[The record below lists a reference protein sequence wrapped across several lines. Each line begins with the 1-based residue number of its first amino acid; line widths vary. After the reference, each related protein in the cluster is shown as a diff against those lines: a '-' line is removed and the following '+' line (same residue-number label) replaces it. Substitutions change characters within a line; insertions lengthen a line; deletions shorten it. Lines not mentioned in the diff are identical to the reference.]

1 MLTLFGSFF
10 IAIVIFSCYS
20 IIMSDV
26 ENSFFPDKVALKES
40 YDVFMPILTAI
51 LFSIEHKLKKT
62 INLPSKPTYKT
73 RVKGF
78 TSYYKK
84 LMRIKPYALKD
95 EKLPALSDL
104 IGIRIICPFLEDLQ
118 KVEKQITNEF
128 SIIEIEKKGTERTF
142 REFGYESIHI
152 LIHIPE
158 EFRSDKIALPKNL
171 VCEIQIRTI
180 LQDAWAEVEHE
191 LVYKSEF
198 SPFDLPLRR
207 KLASMNASLSLADII
222 FQEIRDYQNKLNNE
236 LLNRRDSF
244 FEQADSISKNF
255 LLPEAPEAK
264 VSLESAS
271 PYVQGTIDDM
281 ILEAIHSHNQGYLD
295 RAIEIYT
302 LIIES
307 KPALH
312 ELVLSVMYKHRG
324 MAYFSQNKYQNA
336 LDDFMESVRFDA
348 SNFRSFYYVGI
359 VYSVLEDHRKAIDYY
374 DKSLEINEFQAFV
387 FFRRALSYYHLK
399 DYTRSMNDLDK
410 ARKLGLDDS
419 ETQALKETL
428 ISKLGIGMN

>member
-1 MLTLFGSFF
+1 
-10 IAIVIFSCYS
+10 
-20 IIMSDV
+20 MSEK
-26 ENSFFPDKVALKES
+26 ENSFLPNKIALKES
-40 YDVFMPILTAI
+40 YDTFMPVLTAI

-62 INLPSKPTYKT
+62 IELPSKPTYKT

-78 TSYYKK
+78 GSYYRK
-84 LMRIKPYALKD
+84 LIRVKPYALK
-95 EKLPALSDL
+95 EESLPALTDL
-104 IGIRIICPFLEDLQ
+104 LGIRIICPFLEDLQ
-118 KVEKQITNEF
+118 KVEKQIVEMF
-128 SIIEIEKKGTERTF
+128 SIIEIEKKGLERTF
-142 REFGYESIHI
+142 REFGYESVHI
-152 LIHIPE
+152 LINIPE
-158 EFRSDKIALPKNL
+158 EFRSDKIELPHGL

-236 LLNRRDSF
+236 LRNRRDSF
-244 FEQADSISKNF
+244 YDQADSISKQF
-255 LLPEAPEAK
+255 LLPEAPDAK

-281 ILEAIHSHNQGYLD
+281 ILEAIQAHNQGYLE

-302 LIIES
+302 AIIGSE
-307 KPALH
+307 PALPA
-312 ELVLSVMYKHRG
+312 LVLSIMHKHRG
-324 MAYFSQNKYQNA
+324 MAHFSQNKYQNA
-336 LDDFMESVRFDA
+336 LDDFMKSTDYDKA
-348 SNFRSFYYVGI
+348 NFRSYYYVGI
-359 VYSVLEDHRKAIDYY
+359 VYSVLEDHKKAIKFYN
-374 DKSLEINEFQAFV
+374 KSLEINEFQAFV

-399 DYTRSMNDLDK
+399 DYTTSMNDLDK

-419 ETQALKETL
+419 ETQVLKETL

>member
-1 MLTLFGSFF
+1 
-10 IAIVIFSCYS
+10 
-20 IIMSDV
+20 MSEI
-26 ENSFFPDKVALKES
+26 ENVFLPDKAALRES
-40 YDVFMPILTAI
+40 YDAFLPVLTAI
-51 LFSIEHKLKKT
+51 LFSIEHKLKK
-62 INLPSKPTYKT
+62 IIYLPSRPTYKS
-73 RVKGF
+73 RIKGF
-78 TSYYKK
+78 SSYYKK
-84 LMRIKPYALKD
+84 LIRIKPHSLKQ
-95 EKLPALSDL
+95 EQLPALSDL

-118 KVEKQITNEF
+118 RVEKQIVENFT
-128 SIIEIEKKGTERTF
+128 IIEIEKKGTERTF

-152 LIHIPE
+152 LINIPD
-158 EFRSDKIALPKNL
+158 EFKSDKINLPHGL

-244 FEQADSISKNF
+244 YEQADAVSKDF
-255 LLPEAPEAK
+255 LMPQAPQAK
-264 VSLESAS
+264 VNLESAS

-281 ILEAIHSHNQGYLD
+281 ILEAIQAHNQGYLK

-302 LIIES
+302 AIIES
-307 KPALH
+307 QPPLH
-312 ELVLSVMYKHRG
+312 KLVLSVMYKHRG
-324 MAYFSQNKYQNA
+324 MAYFSQNAYQNA
-336 LDDFMESVRFDA
+336 LEDFLESANHDQG
-348 SNFRSFYYVGI
+348 NFRSFYYVGI
-359 VYSVLEDHRKAIDYY
+359 VYSVLQDHKNAIIYY
-374 DKSLEINEFQAFV
+374 NKSLEINEFQAFV

-399 DYTRSMNDLDK
+399 DYTTSMNDLDK
-410 ARKLGLDDS
+410 ARKLGLEDS
-419 ETQALKETL
+419 EMQALKETL

>member
-1 MLTLFGSFF
+1 
-10 IAIVIFSCYS
+10 
-20 IIMSDV
+20 MSEV
-26 ENSFFPDKVALKES
+26 ENSFLPDKLALKES

-51 LFSIEHKLKKT
+51 LFSIEHKLKKS
-62 INLPSKPTYKT
+62 IDLPSKPTYKS

-78 TSYYKK
+78 RSYYKK
-84 LMRIKPYALKD
+84 LIRLKPYALKD
-95 EKLPALSDL
+95 ESLPAVSDL

-118 KVEKQITNEF
+118 KVEKQILENF
-128 SIIEIEKKGTERTF
+128 SIIEIEKKGIERTF

-152 LIHIPE
+152 LIQIPE
-158 EFRSDKIALPKNL
+158 EFCSEKIALPQGL

-222 FQEIRDYQNKLNNE
+222 FQEIRDYQNKLNSE
-236 LLNRRDSF
+236 LHNRRDSF
-244 FEQADSISKNF
+244 YEQADAISQQF
-255 LLPEAPEAK
+255 LMPEAPETK

-281 ILEAIHSHNQGYLD
+281 ILEAIQAHNQGYLD
-295 RAIEIYT
+295 KAIEIYS

-307 KPALH
+307 KPPLH
-312 ELVLSVMYKHRG
+312 NLVLSVMYKHRG
-324 MAYFSQNKYQNA
+324 MAHFSQNAYKKA
-336 LDDFMESVRFDA
+336 LEDFMKSVEHDA
-348 SNFRSFYYVGI
+348 ANFRSFYYVGI
-359 VYSVLEDHRKAIDYY
+359 VYSVLEDHRKAISYY
-374 DKSLEINEFQAFV
+374 NKSLEINEFQSFV

-399 DYTRSMNDLDK
+399 DYTTSMNDLDK